1 MEHKLKK
8 RGKIT
13 LLLAAALLVVVL
25 AGCWVVPYMAARS
38 NMPGGVLTMKEQKDG
53 RFLLS
58 WPEGDRAEFYCVE
71 ILDSDNVLWQ
81 ENTTEEEIL
90 LPELSPE
97 EECTI
102 QVRSA
107 VKYRQFGREKIRY
120 GTETLKATT
129 VLRAPRIVE
138 FQWNTDPDAK
148 KLSIDFEMLDADYA
162 VFSHI
167 SPDGIGQELRR
178 MEESGRIELGFG
190 ENGDF
195 PMPDNGAVCELA
207 ATVFRQEEDL
217 TFYGAADIHVR
228 IQRDDFLG
236 RDLKLTMEREDD
248 NVISLSWQETK
259 GDYYQVQR
267 SIAGEDWQIMEE
279 VYPGQELQYRSEHL
293 DSCEDYT
300 YRVLAVGG
308 DTVEGCSWAAISQE
322 INFRTE
328 VSALYAT
335 IWPVKDLPV
344 QAGPGSGDQ
353 IGTAWVGKA
362 YCVLGETDG
371 YFQVKTEN
379 GTGYVDSHYCMI
391 NLTEYL
397 GKLCAYDIRNS
408 YDSAYLVHGFQI
420 PNVSGEV
427 TAGYENVLVEDGK
440 FLVPLLYPTAQKLLQ
455 AAQSALEMG
464 YRLKIYDAFRPKE
477 ATVEIYEYTSW
488 ILNEELLEYSVTG
501 ERASKYRKD
510 DEPATYLTL
519 MTNGTYQL
527 NHFLAKGVSRHN
539 LGVALDLT
547 LEDAQ
552 TGEEITMQTWMH
564 DLSWYSVTG
573 RNNDSA
579 DLLASLMKG
588 AGFATL
594 SSEWWHF
601 QDDASKNAYSI
612 PAVSQGV
619 SLEGWTRDDQGWM
632 YRDSKGVCYKDQT
645 LTLDG
650 TQYRF
655 DGNGYLVQADERA

>member
-1 MEHKLKK
+1 MEHKRKK
-8 RGKIT
+8 RGKLIP
-13 LLLAAALLVVVL
+13 LLAAALLAAVL
-25 AGCWVVPYMAARS
+25 AGCWMVPYMAARS
-38 NMPGGVLTMKEQKDG
+38 NMPGGDLTMKEQKDG

-71 ILDSDNVLWQ
+71 LLDSEKLLWQ
-81 ENTTEEEIL
+81 ENTTEAEIL

-102 QVRSA
+102 RVRSA
-107 VKYRQFGREKIRY
+107 VKYKQFGREKIRY
-120 GTETLKATT
+120 GTEALEAKT
-129 VLRAPRIVE
+129 VLRSPRIVE
-138 FQWNTDPDAK
+138 FQWNTDTDRK
-148 KLSIDFEMLDADYA
+148 LLSIDFEMLDGDFA
-162 VFSHI
+162 VLSHL
-167 SPDGIGQELRR
+167 SPDGTGQELCR
-178 MEESGRIELGFG
+178 MEESGRIELDFG

-195 PMPDNGAVCELA
+195 PLPGKGESCELVM
-207 ATVFRQEEDL
+207 TVFRVEEGL
-217 TFYGAADIHVR
+217 SFYGAADIHVR

-236 RDLKLTMEREDD
+236 RDLKLTMDREED
-248 NVISLSWQETK
+248 NVIRLSWQETK

-267 SIAGEDWQIMEE
+267 SIAGEDWEI
-279 VYPGQELQYRSEHL
+279 VGTVDPGQELQYRSEHL

-308 DTVEGCSWAAISQE
+308 DTLEGYSWSAISQE
-322 INFRTE
+322 INFRTD
-328 VSALYAT
+328 VSNLYAT

-344 QAGPGSGDQ
+344 QAGPGNGDQ
-353 IGTAWVGKA
+353 IGTAWEGKA
-362 YCVLGETDG
+362 YCILGETDG
-371 YFQVKTEN
+371 YFQVKTED

-455 AAQSALEMG
+455 AAESALEMG
-464 YRLKIYDAFRPKE
+464 YRLKIYDAFRPQE
-477 ATVEIYEYTSW
+477 ATVEIYEFTSW

-501 ERASKYRKD
+501 ERAAMYRKD

-547 LEDAQ
+547 LEDAH
-552 TGEEITMQTWMH
+552 TGEEVSMQTWMH

-579 DLLASLMKG
+579 NLLASLMKG

-601 QDDASKNAYSI
+601 QDDASKNAYSL
-612 PAVSQGV
+612 PAVSKGL
-619 SLEGWTRDDQGWM
+619 SLEGWTRDDYGWM
-632 YRDSKGVCYKDQT
+632 YRDSKGVCCKNQT
-645 LTLDG
+645 LTLEG

-655 DGNGYLVQADERA
+655 DGDGYLVTAE